1 MAYCHI
7 INFELLVC
15 IKKCTNYT
23 NVQITKTNYTNVQ
36 ITQMYKLQ
44 KHILQ
49 FVNIVVKFELQF
61 SNVQLSSCTVTSEVR
76 NIKFWILKLELHT
89 YNLRNANELCH
100 PCFSI

>member
-1 MAYCHI
+1 MANCHI

-15 IKKCTNYT
+15 IKK
-23 NVQITKTNYTNVQ
+23 NVQ
-36 ITQMYKLQ
+36 ITQMCKLQKQITEIYKLQ

-89 YNLRNANELCH
+89 YNSRNANELCH
-100 PCFSI
+100 PCFSIY